1 MTAPAVR
8 VVHRTPA
15 RTRLRTRGMKGN
27 AEYFAQIRNVF
38 SSMSGVR
45 TVMCN
50 PLTESILLEHDV
62 PVDPLLREAEERG
75 FLQVDVKPAE
85 PRTRYLK
92 RLGLALIDTDEKVLA
107 ASSGRV
113 DLETLTFFGMLAG
126 GLYQVTH
133 GHALPAGVTMLRYA
147 VEMVTSSVASAVGT
161 EAAKQMR
168 PGGEPQTGE

>member
-1 MTAPAVR
+1 
-8 VVHRTPA
+8 
-15 RTRLRTRGMKGN
+15 MKGN
-27 AEYFAQIRNVF
+27 AEYFAQVR
-38 SSMSGVR
+38 SALLGMSGVR
-45 TVMCN
+45 AVLCN

-75 FLQVDVKPAE
+75 FLQLDSKPAE

-92 RLGLALIDTDEKVLA
+92 RLGLALIETDEKMQT
-107 ASSGRV
+107 ASNGRV

-161 EAAKQMR
+161 EVAKQMR